1 MDKVMASE
9 LGYLGV
15 NVDQNLD
22 IPYVYLE
29 LEQRAVK
36 GDKTALFKLHNVAR
50 HYEGDNKEQVVA
62 FARQALVRLGEI
74 EEVTPDDG
82 DDDEDD
88 THS

>member
-22 IPYVYLE
+22 IPYIYLE
-29 LEQRAVK
+29 LEQKAVK
-36 GDKTALFKLHNVAR
+36 GDETALFKLHNVAR

-74 EEVTPDDG
+74 EEVTPDDD